1 MSTTRNVVLALTAIQ
16 LAGCVTVKPV
26 FGPDGQPASAISC
39 SDSSLDWSDCFA
51 KAGEICGTRGYK
63 IWNQS
68 ASPNGILIG
77 DHDSVY
83 GGASEDRTLLIACK

>member
-1 MSTTRNVVLALTAIQ
+1 MSTLRNAVLALSIIQ
-16 LAGCVTVKPV
+16 LAGCVEVKPV
-26 FGPDGQPASAISC
+26 FGPDGRDAVAISC

-68 ASPNGILIG
+68 ASRSGVLIG

-83 GGASEDRTLLIACK
+83 GDASEDRTLLIACK